1 MPLRDTAS
9 SQSADNVHDQPEMGP
24 GVSMDIS
31 LRLPSHWLGA
41 TQAKGKGKGPK
52 TLRSF
57 VNTVMSYTKMD
68 VPTVELYETAV
79 TFAQKYADPLSAHA
93 ALTRT
98 FGKKAGVSFVFR
110 ADTATEGRYWVYS
123 GDPWLEPPA
132 EAVSALAPKRLVVQ
146 LAEGLPY
153 RFALEACVG
162 RERMID
168 GEKEVEPFKTPQE
181 VEAWLTAVAPKFGF
195 KPDFFNVAIK
205 ELKFP
210 YGNRTITL
218 PYSSIEGVLEI
229 TDADLLKKPLMRGIG
244 SYRRVG
250 LGLLQL
256 SS

>member
-1 MPLRDTAS
+1 
-9 SQSADNVHDQPEMGP
+9 
-24 GVSMDIS
+24 MDVS
-31 LRLPSHWLGA
+31 LRLPAHWLGS
-41 TQAKGKGKGPK
+41 TTGKGKGPK
-52 TLRSF
+52 TLRAF

-79 TFAQKYADPLSAHA
+79 TFSPKHADPLSAHA

-110 ADTATEGRYWVYS
+110 ADTATQGRYWVYS

-132 EAVSALAPKRLVVQ
+132 EAISALAPKRLLVQ

-162 RERMID
+162 RERMVE

-181 VEAWLTAVAPKFGF
+181 VEAWLVAVAPKFGF

-205 ELKFP
+205 QLEFP

-218 PYSSIEGVLEI
+218 PYASIEGVLEV
-229 TDADLLKKPLMRGIG
+229 TDAELLKKPLLRGIG

-256 SS
+256 SN

>member
-1 MPLRDTAS
+1 MEV
-9 SQSADNVHDQPEMGP
+9 SAMD
-24 GVSMDIS
+24 VSI
-31 LRLPSHWLGA
+31 RLPMHWLGSSSA
-41 TQAKGKGKGPK
+41 KGKGPK
-52 TLRSF
+52 TLRAF

-79 TFAQKYADPLSAHA
+79 TFAPKHSDPLSAHA

-110 ADTATEGRYWVYS
+110 ADTATAGRYWVYS

-132 EAVSALAPKRLVVQ
+132 EAVSALAPKRVVVQ
-146 LAEGLPY
+146 LPEGLPY
-153 RFALEACVG
+153 RFQLEACVG

-181 VEAWLTAVAPKFGF
+181 VEAWLVAAGPKFGF

-205 ELKFP
+205 QLEFP
-210 YGNRTITL
+210 YGNRTIKL
-218 PYSSIEGVLEI
+218 PYASIEGVLEV
-229 TDADLLKKPLMRGIG
+229 TDAELIKRPLMRGIG

-256 SS
+256 SN

>member
-1 MPLRDTAS
+1 
-9 SQSADNVHDQPEMGP
+9 
-24 GVSMDIS
+24 MDIS

-123 GDPWLEPPA
+123 L
-132 EAVSALAPKRLVVQ
+132 
-146 LAEGLPY
+146 
-153 RFALEACVG
+153 
-162 RERMID
+162 
-168 GEKEVEPFKTPQE
+168 
-181 VEAWLTAVAPKFGF
+181 
-195 KPDFFNVAIK
+195 
-205 ELKFP
+205 
-210 YGNRTITL
+210 
-218 PYSSIEGVLEI
+218 
-229 TDADLLKKPLMRGIG
+229 
-244 SYRRVG
+244 
-250 LGLLQL
+250 
-256 SS
+256 